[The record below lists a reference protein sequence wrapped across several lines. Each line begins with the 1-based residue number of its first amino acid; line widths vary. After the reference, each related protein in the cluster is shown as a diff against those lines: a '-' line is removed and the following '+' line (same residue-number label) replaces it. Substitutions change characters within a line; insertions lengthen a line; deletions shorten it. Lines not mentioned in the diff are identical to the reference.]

1 MSELRKKILDESN
14 RVVIKIGSSILV
26 DPNQGGVNI
35 RYIASLAASIE
46 RLMPKKEVVVVTS
59 GAVGTGMAKLGYA
72 KKPDVIPEKQACA
85 AVGQIELMHVYS
97 EEFAKCNMVVGQVL
111 LSAEDFRCRDRYKN
125 LQNMIKVMLAKKIV
139 PIINENDSIATAE
152 IKVGD
157 NDKLSSDVALFLD
170 ADLLLIFTD
179 EDGLFDA
186 NPKTNSNA
194 RLIQFVPEINAEI
207 MALAGKPSVTGSAV
221 STGGMY
227 SKLKSIR
234 AVLKSGCNAFLANGK
249 RVLPHQVF
257 YENAPGTLFTGCSKK
272 LNSRQRWLSFI
283 STPRGN
289 VIIDAGGCKALREK
303 HSSLLPVGVV
313 AVEKHFDQGDLVN
326 VLDELGTLVA
336 RGITKYDSET
346 LKLVLRKK
354 TPEVRSLLG
363 TAVSDEVIHK
373 NDLVVM

>member
-186 NPKTNSNA
+186 NPKMNSNA

-257 YENAPGTLFTGCSKK
+257 YENAPGTLFTGCTKK

-289 VIIDAGGCKALREK
+289 VVIDDGGCKALREK

-363 TAVSDEVIHK
+363 DAISDEVIHK

>member
-221 STGGMY
+221 STGGMH

-234 AVLKSGCNAFLANGK
+234 AVLKSGRNAFLANGK

-326 VLDELGTLVA
+326 VLDELG
-336 RGITKYDSET
+336 D
-346 LKLVLRKK
+346 RK
-354 TPEVRSLLG
+354 S
-363 TAVSDEVIHK
+363 
-373 NDLVVM
+373 VV

>member
-221 STGGMY
+221 STGGMH

-363 TAVSDEVIHK
+363 DAISDEVIHK

>member
-186 NPKTNSNA
+186 NPKMNSNA

-363 TAVSDEVIHK
+363 DAISDEVIHK

>member
-1 MSELRKKILDESN
+1 MSELRKKILDEAK

-46 RLMPKKEVVVVTS
+46 RLMPDKEVVVVTS
-59 GAVGTGMAKLGYA
+59 GAVGTGMAKLGYT

-186 NPKTNSNA
+186 NPKTNPNA
-194 RLIQFVPEINAEI
+194 RLLQFVPEINAEI
-207 MALAGKPSVTGSAV
+207 MALAGKPNVTGSAV

-249 RVLPHQVF
+249 RVLPHQIF
-257 YENAPGTLFTGCSKK
+257 YENAAGTLFTGCAKK
-272 LNSRQRWLSFI
+272 LSSRQRWLSFI

-289 VIIDAGGCKALREK
+289 VVIDAGGCKALREK
-303 HSSLLPVGVV
+303 HSSLLPVGVL
-313 AVEKHFDQGDLVN
+313 AVEKHFDQGDLIN
-326 VLDELGTLVA
+326 ILDESGALVA

-354 TPEVRSLLG
+354 TSEVHALLG

>member
-363 TAVSDEVIHK
+363 DAISDEVIHK